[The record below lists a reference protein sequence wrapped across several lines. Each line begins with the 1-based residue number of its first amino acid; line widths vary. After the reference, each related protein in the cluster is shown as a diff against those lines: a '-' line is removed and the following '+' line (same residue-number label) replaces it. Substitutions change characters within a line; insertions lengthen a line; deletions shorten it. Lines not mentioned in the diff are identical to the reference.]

1 MSTGNTKAPNL
12 PIAPTQYD
20 QQFMNQLL
28 NVLRLY
34 FVQLDNPGPSVMSTQ
49 RITTP
54 GATTTAQV
62 VSALNFSQP
71 VPSSSNA
78 GQVTQTISLPTQ
90 TDYAAG
96 FLRVGDIYVD
106 TSAGN
111 VLKVRTS

>member
-1 MSTGNTKAPNL
+1 MSTGTTKAPNL

-28 NVLRLY
+28 NILRLY
-34 FVQLDNPGPSVMSTQ
+34 FVQLDNPGPSAMSTQ
-49 RITTP
+49 RVTNP

-62 VSALNFSQP
+62 ISALNFSEP
-71 VPSSSNA
+71 VPSNTTP
-78 GQVTQTISLPTQ
+78 GQITQSISLPTQ
-90 TDYAAG
+90 TDYVAG
-96 FLRVGDIYVD
+96 LLRVGDIYVD